1 MGLEGVKVVVMER
14 NSYPLMN
21 SSLDIGKWII
31 NRVEVNLLLCQ
42 PLWVVLS
49 LLVRAECVRQR

>member
-1 MGLEGVKVVVMER
+1 MGLEGVKVVVVER

-42 PLWVVLS
+42 PFWVVLS
-49 LLVRAECVRQR
+49 LLLAMF